1 MAQVTS
7 EPPKKKRPRPND
19 RHTTSPK
26 VQVTAEPMLQPKR
39 KHPQLNDSHTKY
51 CNTTHILLCVLVVV
65 GLCLVGGSVYWVYSL
80 LALGPIALN
89 QGEGMVAVLCEMFV
103 GRLAR
108 MGNIVCLLTIN
119 MYVNNSTILGQC

>member
-1 MAQVTS
+1 M
-7 EPPKKKRPRPND
+7 
-19 RHTTSPK
+19 
-26 VQVTAEPMLQPKR
+26 
-39 KHPQLNDSHTKY
+39 
-51 CNTTHILLCVLVVV
+51 
-65 GLCLVGGSVYWVYSL
+65 GGSVYWVYSL